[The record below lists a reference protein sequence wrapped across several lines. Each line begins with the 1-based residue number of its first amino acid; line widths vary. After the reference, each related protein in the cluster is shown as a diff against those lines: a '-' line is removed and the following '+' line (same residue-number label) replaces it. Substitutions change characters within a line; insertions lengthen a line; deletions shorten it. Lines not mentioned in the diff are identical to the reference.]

1 MHIVFVTTELATAG
15 NSSGGL
21 ASFTANMARIFA
33 ANGHRVTI
41 LLAAVKEEK
50 LVFDDNIVLE
60 VTYIK
65 KSMWDMFNKTAKFFV
80 PENAESSAEI
90 RRFLV
95 NVYKSVQVKRK
106 IREINRNKQIDLIH
120 YCNHSSL
127 ALWTNKHIPYVI
139 RVSGF
144 MNMCNGADLSDGNI
158 NYEDNKRSIKD
169 KLSEF
174 TLKKSKYIISPSNL
188 LADVCRNNLKK
199 EAVVIENPFVLNKSD
214 WDDRIYCSMVSGKKY
229 VIHYGSLRYL
239 KGIHIVAQIVKP
251 LLERHPGLY
260 LVLAGNSMEIQDR
273 SGQKIKADVWVKKC
287 AGEYADR
294 VIYAGRLVREQ
305 LYPLIQNAELCLLPS
320 RIENLSNA
328 CIEAMAMGKIV
339 VATNGASYEQ
349 LIDDRVSGFLC
360 ERDNP
365 DSYLKAMEDALG
377 MDSERKKRMIQ
388 RASERIAL
396 LRSDVIY
403 EKYLTFYK
411 KVISEWKH

>member
-1 MHIVFVTTELATAG
+1 M
-15 NSSGGL
+15 
-21 ASFTANMARIFA
+21 
-33 ANGHRVTI
+33 
-41 LLAAVKEEK
+41 
-50 LVFDDNIVLE
+50 
-60 VTYIK
+60 
-65 KSMWDMFNKTAKFFV
+65 
-80 PENAESSAEI
+80 
-90 RRFLV
+90 
-95 NVYKSVQVKRK
+95 
-106 IREINRNKQIDLIH
+106 
-120 YCNHSSL
+120 
-127 ALWTNKHIPYVI
+127 
-139 RVSGF
+139 
-144 MNMCNGADLSDGNI
+144 
-158 NYEDNKRSIKD
+158 
-169 KLSEF
+169 
-174 TLKKSKYIISPSNL
+174 